1 MLKDEEKL
9 EQDKTD
15 EVKASSSLVSDTESA
30 DKDLVEK
37 DIKEDETVVV
47 SKSDKT
53 DKSEDITDKD
63 ISVPADN
70 QGTQSADSKVAK
82 HQIKEKV
89 TEISINCKDAVSDDA
104 ETTEELKEFA
114 KNIKQS
120 SELTTVSKK
129 ESDEDAILE
138 SEEKTFETELEEYK
152 HLAPLDPQRLVKY
165 AALKLNGL
173 NCKVSDFKS
182 DKSTNNDYEF
192 KLIIKANFSINENI
206 RELPGIQPTGEYC
219 HASVKDY
226 VDFRKRLRRLISSD
240 EKAME
245 SFVDRYAAQDP
256 NRAVDKRD
264 ETYLYYPA
272 QETSYSHPCDT
283 CGGTG
288 DVPCGN
294 CSGSGKVECRRC
306 NGSGFLNE
314 VTTYSD
320 GSKKTRK
327 VMCSSCWGRG
337 YHKCKV
343 CKGTGLLTCSNCQ
356 GTAITTEV
364 SEITGIAK
372 FKSYYNLKF
381 LADLDGYQEISN
393 KTEKALCRY
402 PHEFLKDNF
411 EFSLESVVKNDLSGD
426 SPLSDGNPY
435 IVYKNTGTGIIE
447 DISVSGKTYTMVG
460 LGNPTVPILRPA
472 IVDDLLAKDIKDI
485 EVFKQKGELSYK
497 TVKRKFKQYSKNKA
511 LKQVMD
517 SVADQ
522 SATAELSGSE
532 YRKKLEYGC
541 FGGFI
546 SYERLCDYE
555 NYLRYIAKNL
565 GPKQTRLIWYVATI
579 LVSVYSAVY
588 FEDKWERSFA
598 DHPFLVPFETVLW
611 CIIGIFLVGFC
622 LKVAS
627 GIVTWVRRRFISK
640 LYRKNS
646 KVDEQTPLGF
656 FIIIVFFVTVL
667 GSLYGFL
674 TKYDFLPKGEGKV
687 IASCN
692 YVIDEGKSY
701 ANSAAVFATTKVY
714 GWLGKELPDFA
725 KPKVET
731 KQASTTATKS
741 NKTAKKRPNKS
752 SKNSKNREQQ
762 KK

>member
-9 EQDKTD
+9 EQDKTED
-15 EVKASSSLVSDTESA
+15 VKASSSLVSDTEST

-37 DIKEDETVVV
+37 DIKEDETVAV

-53 DKSEDITDKD
+53 DKSEDISDKD

-89 TEISINCKDAVSDDA
+89 TETSIDYKDAVSDDA

-129 ESDEDAILE
+129 ESDENAKLE

-152 HLAPLDPQRLVKY
+152 NLAPLDPQRLVKY

-182 DKSTNNDYEF
+182 DKSINNDYEF

-381 LADLDGYQEISN
+381 LDDLGGYQEIFS
-393 KTEKALCRY
+393 KTEKALCGY
-402 PHEFLKDNF
+402 PNEFLKDNF

-460 LGNPTVPILRPA
+460 LGNPTVPVLRPA
-472 IVDDLLAKDIKDI
+472 IVDDLLAKDLKNI
-485 EVFKQKGELSYK
+485 EDFKQKGKLSYK

-579 LVSVYSAVY
+579 LVSIYSAVY

-598 DHPFLVPFETVLW
+598 DHPFLVPFETVMW

-640 LYRKNS
+640 QYRKNS

-656 FIIIVFFVTVL
+656 FIIIVFFVTVI

-725 KPKVET
+725 KPKVEN
-731 KQASTTATKS
+731 KQPSTATKS
-741 NKTAKKRPNKS
+741 NKTAKKRQKQSSKS
-752 SKNSKNREQQ
+752 SKNVEQQ

>member
-15 EVKASSSLVSDTESA
+15 EVKASSSLVSVTESA

-37 DIKEDETVVV
+37 DIKEETADE
-47 SKSDKT
+47 SQAAQT
-53 DKSEDITDKD
+53 DNSESITDKD
-63 ISVPADN
+63 NSESADN
-70 QGTQSADSKVAK
+70 QNTQSADSKVAE

-89 TEISINCKDAVSDDA
+89 TETSISYKDAVSDDA
-104 ETTEELKEFA
+104 ETTEELEEFA

-129 ESDEDAILE
+129 KSDEDASLE
-138 SEEKTFETELEEYK
+138 SEEKTFETEFEEYN

-182 DKSTNNDYEF
+182 DKSINNDYEF

-381 LADLDGYQEISN
+381 LDDLGGYQEIFS
-393 KTEKALCRY
+393 KTEKALCGY
-402 PHEFLKDNF
+402 PNEFLKDNF

-426 SPLSDGNPY
+426 SPLSDGNSY

-472 IVDDLLAKDIKDI
+472 IVDDLLAKDLKDI
-485 EVFKQKGELSYK
+485 ENFKQKGKLSYK

-579 LVSVYSAVY
+579 LVSIYSAVY

-598 DHPFLVPFETVLW
+598 DHPFLVPFETVMW

-656 FIIIVFFVTVL
+656 FIIIVFFVTVI

-725 KPKVET
+725 KPKVEN
-731 KQASTTATKS
+731 KQPSTATKS
-741 NKTAKKRPNKS
+741 SKNAKKRQKQSSKS
-752 SKNSKNREQQ
+752 SKNVEQQ

>member
-1 MLKDEEKL
+1 MLNNEEKL
-9 EQDKTD
+9 EQEKTD
-15 EVKASSSLVSDTESA
+15 EVKASSSLVSDTENS

-37 DIKEDETVVV
+37 DIKEETADESQAVQ
-47 SKSDKT
+47 T
-53 DKSEDITDKD
+53 DNSESITDKD
-63 ISVPADN
+63 NSESADN
-70 QGTQSADSKVAK
+70 QNTQSADSKVAE
-82 HQIKEKV
+82 HQIKETV
-89 TEISINCKDAVSDDA
+89 TETSISYKDAVSDDS
-104 ETTEELKEFA
+104 ENKEELKEFA

-120 SELTTVSKK
+120 SELTTVSKNK
-129 ESDEDAILE
+129 SDEDAKLE

-288 DVPCGN
+288 DVPCDN

-497 TVKRKFKQYSKNKA
+497 TVKRKFKQYSK
-511 LKQVMD
+511 
-517 SVADQ
+517 
-522 SATAELSGSE
+522 T
-532 YRKKLEYGC
+532 KL
-541 FGGFI
+541 
-546 SYERLCDYE
+546 
-555 NYLRYIAKNL
+555 
-565 GPKQTRLIWYVATI
+565 
-579 LVSVYSAVY
+579 
-588 FEDKWERSFA
+588 
-598 DHPFLVPFETVLW
+598 
-611 CIIGIFLVGFC
+611 
-622 LKVAS
+622 
-627 GIVTWVRRRFISK
+627 
-640 LYRKNS
+640 
-646 KVDEQTPLGF
+646 
-656 FIIIVFFVTVL
+656 
-667 GSLYGFL
+667 
-674 TKYDFLPKGEGKV
+674 
-687 IASCN
+687 
-692 YVIDEGKSY
+692 
-701 ANSAAVFATTKVY
+701 
-714 GWLGKELPDFA
+714 
-725 KPKVET
+725 
-731 KQASTTATKS
+731 
-741 NKTAKKRPNKS
+741 
-752 SKNSKNREQQ
+752 
-762 KK
+762 

>member
-9 EQDKTD
+9 EQDKTED
-15 EVKASSSLVSDTESA
+15 VKASSSLVSDTEST

-37 DIKEDETVVV
+37 DIKEDET
-47 SKSDKT
+47 SDESQAAQT
-53 DKSEDITDKD
+53 DNSEAITDKD
-63 ISVPADN
+63 NTETSEN
-70 QGTQSADSKVAK
+70 LNTQSADGKVAE
-82 HQIKEKV
+82 HQIKETV
-89 TEISINCKDAVSDDA
+89 TETSISYKDAVSDDS
-104 ETTEELKEFA
+104 ENTEELEEFA

-129 ESDEDAILE
+129 KSDEDASLE
-138 SEEKTFETELEEYK
+138 SEEKTFETEFEEYN

-182 DKSTNNDYEF
+182 DKSINNDYEF

-245 SFVDRYAAQDP
+245 SFVDRYAAQEP

-381 LADLDGYQEISN
+381 LDDLGGYQEIFS
-393 KTEKALCRY
+393 KTEKALCGY
-402 PHEFLKDNF
+402 PNEFLKDNF

-472 IVDDLLAKDIKDI
+472 IVDDLLAKDLKDI
-485 EVFKQKGELSYK
+485 ENFKQKGKLSYK

-579 LVSVYSAVY
+579 LVSIYSAVY

-598 DHPFLVPFETVLW
+598 DHPFLVPFETVMW

-656 FIIIVFFVTVL
+656 FIIIVFFVTVI

-725 KPKVET
+725 KPKVEN
-731 KQASTTATKS
+731 KQPSTATKS
-741 NKTAKKRPNKS
+741 NKTAKKRQKQSSKS
-752 SKNSKNREQQ
+752 SKNVEQQ

>member
-1 MLKDEEKL
+1 MLNNEEKL
-9 EQDKTD
+9 EQDKTED
-15 EVKASSSLVSDTESA
+15 VKASSSLVSDTEST
-30 DKDLVEK
+30 DKHLVEK
-37 DIKEDETVVV
+37 DIKEDET
-47 SKSDKT
+47 SDESQAAQT
-53 DKSEDITDKD
+53 DNSEAITDKD
-63 ISVPADN
+63 NTETAEN
-70 QGTQSADSKVAK
+70 LNTQSADGKVAE
-82 HQIKEKV
+82 HQIKETV
-89 TEISINCKDAVSDDA
+89 TETSISYKDAVSDDS
-104 ETTEELKEFA
+104 ENTEELKGFA

-129 ESDEDAILE
+129 KSDEDASLE
-138 SEEKTFETELEEYK
+138 SEEKTFETEFEEYN

-182 DKSTNNDYEF
+182 DKSINNDYEF

-381 LADLDGYQEISN
+381 LDDLGGYQEIFS
-393 KTEKALCRY
+393 KTEKALCGY
-402 PHEFLKDNF
+402 PNEFLKDNF

-472 IVDDLLAKDIKDI
+472 IVDDLLAKDLKDI
-485 EVFKQKGELSYK
+485 ENFKQKGKLSYK

-579 LVSVYSAVY
+579 LVSIYSAVY
-588 FEDKWERSFA
+588 FEDKWERFFA
-598 DHPFLVPFETVLW
+598 DHPFLVPFETVMW

-656 FIIIVFFVTVL
+656 FIIIVFFVTVI

-692 YVIDEGKSY
+692 YVIDEGESY
-701 ANSAAVFATTKVY
+701 ANSAAVLATTKVY

-725 KPKVET
+725 KPKVEN
-731 KQASTTATKS
+731 KQPSTATKS
-741 NKTAKKRPNKS
+741 NKTAKKRQKQSSKS
-752 SKNSKNREQQ
+752 SKNVEQQ

>member
-9 EQDKTD
+9 EQDKTED
-15 EVKASSSLVSDTESA
+15 VKASSSLVSDTEST
-30 DKDLVEK
+30 DKHLVEK
-37 DIKEDETVVV
+37 DIKEDET
-47 SKSDKT
+47 SDESQAAQT
-53 DKSEDITDKD
+53 DNSEAITDKD
-63 ISVPADN
+63 NTETSEN
-70 QGTQSADSKVAK
+70 LNTQSADGKVSE
-82 HQIKEKV
+82 HQIKETV
-89 TEISINCKDAVSDDA
+89 TETSISYKDAVSDDS
-104 ETTEELKEFA
+104 ENTEELEEFA

-129 ESDEDAILE
+129 KSDEDASLE
-138 SEEKTFETELEEYK
+138 SEEKTFETEFEEYN

-182 DKSTNNDYEF
+182 DKSINNDYEF

-245 SFVDRYAAQDP
+245 SFVDRYAAQEP

-381 LADLDGYQEISN
+381 LDDLGGYQEIFS
-393 KTEKALCRY
+393 KTEKALCGY
-402 PHEFLKDNF
+402 PNEFLKDNF

-472 IVDDLLAKDIKDI
+472 IVDDLLAKDLKDI
-485 EVFKQKGELSYK
+485 ENFKQKGKLSYK

-579 LVSVYSAVY
+579 LVSIYSAVY

-598 DHPFLVPFETVLW
+598 DHPFLVSFETVMW

-656 FIIIVFFVTVL
+656 FIIIVFFVTVI

-725 KPKVET
+725 KPKVEN
-731 KQASTTATKS
+731 KQPSTATKS
-741 NKTAKKRPNKS
+741 SKNAKKRQKQSSKS
-752 SKNSKNREQQ
+752 SKNVEQQ

>member
-1 MLKDEEKL
+1 MLNNEEKL
-9 EQDKTD
+9 EQEKTD
-15 EVKASSSLVSDTESA
+15 EVKASSSLVSDTENS

-37 DIKEDETVVV
+37 DIKEETADESQAVQ
-47 SKSDKT
+47 T
-53 DKSEDITDKD
+53 DNSESITDKD
-63 ISVPADN
+63 NSESADN
-70 QGTQSADSKVAK
+70 QNTQSADSKVAE
-82 HQIKEKV
+82 HQIKETV
-89 TEISINCKDAVSDDA
+89 TETSISYKDAVSDDS
-104 ETTEELKEFA
+104 ENKEELKEFA

-120 SELTTVSKK
+120 SELTTVSKNK
-129 ESDEDAILE
+129 SDEDAKLE

-182 DKSTNNDYEF
+182 DKSINNDYEF

-381 LADLDGYQEISN
+381 LDDLGGYQEIFS
-393 KTEKALCRY
+393 KTEKALCGY
-402 PHEFLKDNF
+402 PNEFLKDNF

-472 IVDDLLAKDIKDI
+472 IVDDLLAKDLKDI
-485 EVFKQKGELSYK
+485 ENFKQKGKLSYK

-579 LVSVYSAVY
+579 LVSIYSAVY

-598 DHPFLVPFETVLW
+598 DHPFLVPFETVMW

-627 GIVTWVRRRFISK
+627 GIVTLVRRRFISK

-656 FIIIVFFVTVL
+656 FIIIVFFVTVI

-725 KPKVET
+725 KPKVEN
-731 KQASTTATKS
+731 KQPSTATKS
-741 NKTAKKRPNKS
+741 SKNAKKRQKQSSKS
-752 SKNSKNREQQ
+752 SKNVEQQ

>member
-9 EQDKTD
+9 EQDKTED
-15 EVKASSSLVSDTESA
+15 VKASSSLVSDTEST
-30 DKDLVEK
+30 DKHLVEK
-37 DIKEDETVVV
+37 DIKEDET
-47 SKSDKT
+47 SDESQAAQT
-53 DKSEDITDKD
+53 DNSEAITDKD
-63 ISVPADN
+63 NTETSEN
-70 QGTQSADSKVAK
+70 LNTQSADGKVSE
-82 HQIKEKV
+82 HQIKETV
-89 TEISINCKDAVSDDA
+89 TETSISYKDAVSDDS
-104 ETTEELKEFA
+104 ENTEELEEFA

-129 ESDEDAILE
+129 KSDEDASLE
-138 SEEKTFETELEEYK
+138 SEEKTFETEFEEYN

-182 DKSTNNDYEF
+182 DKSINNDYEF

-245 SFVDRYAAQDP
+245 SFVDRYAAQEP

-381 LADLDGYQEISN
+381 LDDLGGYQEIFS
-393 KTEKALCRY
+393 KTEKALCGY
-402 PHEFLKDNF
+402 PNEFLKDNF
-411 EFSLESVVKNDLSGD
+411 DFSLESVVKNDLSGD
-426 SPLSDGNPY
+426 SPLSDGNSY

-472 IVDDLLAKDIKDI
+472 IVDDLLAKDLKDI
-485 EVFKQKGELSYK
+485 ENFKQKGKLSYK

-579 LVSVYSAVY
+579 LVSIYSAVY

-598 DHPFLVPFETVLW
+598 DHPFLVPFETVMW

-656 FIIIVFFVTVL
+656 FIIIVFFVTVI

-725 KPKVET
+725 KPKVEN
-731 KQASTTATKS
+731 KQPSTATKS
-741 NKTAKKRPNKS
+741 SKNAKKRQKQSSKS
-752 SKNSKNREQQ
+752 SKNVEQQ

>member
-15 EVKASSSLVSDTESA
+15 EVKASSSLVSVTESA

-37 DIKEDETVVV
+37 DIKEETADE
-47 SKSDKT
+47 SQAAQT
-53 DKSEDITDKD
+53 DNSESITDKD
-63 ISVPADN
+63 NSESADN
-70 QGTQSADSKVAK
+70 QNTQSADSKVAE

-89 TEISINCKDAVSDDA
+89 TETSISYKDAVSDDS
-104 ETTEELKEFA
+104 ENTEELEEFA

-129 ESDEDAILE
+129 KSDEDASLE
-138 SEEKTFETELEEYK
+138 SEEKTFETEFEEYN

-182 DKSTNNDYEF
+182 DKSINNDYEF

-245 SFVDRYAAQDP
+245 SFVDRYAAQEP

-381 LADLDGYQEISN
+381 LDDLGGYQEIFS
-393 KTEKALCRY
+393 KTEKALCGY
-402 PHEFLKDNF
+402 PNEFLKDNF

-472 IVDDLLAKDIKDI
+472 IVDDLLAKDLKDI
-485 EVFKQKGELSYK
+485 ENFKQKGKLSYK

-579 LVSVYSAVY
+579 LVSIYSAVY

-598 DHPFLVPFETVLW
+598 DHPFLVPFETVMW

-656 FIIIVFFVTVL
+656 FIIIVFFVTVI

-725 KPKVET
+725 KPKVEN
-731 KQASTTATKS
+731 KQPSTATKS
-741 NKTAKKRPNKS
+741 SKNAKKRQKQSSKS
-752 SKNSKNREQQ
+752 SKNVEQQ

>member
-1 MLKDEEKL
+1 MLNNEEKL
-9 EQDKTD
+9 EQEKTD
-15 EVKASSSLVSDTESA
+15 EVKASSSLVSDTENS

-37 DIKEDETVVV
+37 DIKEETADE
-47 SKSDKT
+47 SQAAQT
-53 DKSEDITDKD
+53 DNSESITDKD
-63 ISVPADN
+63 NSESADN
-70 QGTQSADSKVAK
+70 QNTQNADSKVAE
-82 HQIKEKV
+82 HQIKETV
-89 TEISINCKDAVSDDA
+89 TETSISYKDAVSDDS
-104 ETTEELKEFA
+104 ENTEELKEFA

-120 SELTTVSKK
+120 SELTTVSKNK
-129 ESDEDAILE
+129 SDEDAKLE

-182 DKSTNNDYEF
+182 DKSINNDYEF

-364 SEITGIAK
+364 SEITGITK

-381 LADLDGYQEISN
+381 LADLDGYQEIFS
-393 KTEKALCRY
+393 KTQKALCGY
-402 PHEFLKDNF
+402 PNEFLKDNF

-426 SPLSDGNPY
+426 SSLSDGNPY

-579 LVSVYSAVY
+579 LVSIYSAVY

-598 DHPFLVPFETVLW
+598 DHPFLVPFETVMW
-611 CIIGIFLVGFC
+611 CIIGIFLVGFSI
-622 LKVAS
+622 KVAS

-656 FIIIVFFVTVL
+656 FIIIVFFVTVI

-725 KPKVET
+725 KPKVEN
-731 KQASTTATKS
+731 KQPSTATKS
-741 NKTAKKRPNKS
+741 NKNAKKRQKQSSKS
-752 SKNSKNREQQ
+752 SKNVEQQ

>member
-37 DIKEDETVVV
+37 DIKEETADE
-47 SKSDKT
+47 SQAAQT
-53 DKSEDITDKD
+53 DNSESITDKD
-63 ISVPADN
+63 NSESADN
-70 QGTQSADSKVAK
+70 QNTQSADSKVAE
-82 HQIKEKV
+82 HQIKETV
-89 TEISINCKDAVSDDA
+89 TETSISYKDAVSDDS
-104 ETTEELKEFA
+104 ENKEELKEFA

-120 SELTTVSKK
+120 SELTTVSKNK
-129 ESDEDAILE
+129 SDEDAKLE

-182 DKSTNNDYEF
+182 DKYINNDYEF

-343 CKGTGLLTCSNCQ
+343 CKGTGFLTCSNCQ

-381 LADLDGYQEISN
+381 LADLDGYQEIFS
-393 KTEKALCRY
+393 KTQKALCGY
-402 PHEFLKDNF
+402 PNEFLKDNF

-426 SPLSDGNPY
+426 SSLSDGNPY

-579 LVSVYSAVY
+579 LVSIYSAVY

-598 DHPFLVPFETVLW
+598 DHSFLVPFETVLW

-701 ANSAAVFATTKVY
+701 ANSAAVFETTKVY

-741 NKTAKKRPNKS
+741 NKPAKKRPNKS

>member
-9 EQDKTD
+9 EQDKTED
-15 EVKASSSLVSDTESA
+15 VKASSSLVSDTEST
-30 DKDLVEK
+30 DKHLVEK
-37 DIKEDETVVV
+37 DIKEDET
-47 SKSDKT
+47 SDESQAAQT
-53 DKSEDITDKD
+53 DNSEAITDKD
-63 ISVPADN
+63 NTETSEN
-70 QGTQSADSKVAK
+70 LNTQSADGKVSE
-82 HQIKEKV
+82 HQIKETV
-89 TEISINCKDAVSDDA
+89 TETSISYKDAVSDDS
-104 ETTEELKEFA
+104 ENTEELEEFA

-129 ESDEDAILE
+129 KSDEDASLE
-138 SEEKTFETELEEYK
+138 SEEKTFETEFEEYN

-182 DKSTNNDYEF
+182 DKSINNDYEF

-245 SFVDRYAAQDP
+245 SFVDRYAAQEP

-264 ETYLYYPA
+264 KTYLYYPA

-343 CKGTGLLTCSNCQ
+343 CKGSGLLTCSNCQ

-381 LADLDGYQEISN
+381 LDDLGGYQEIFS
-393 KTEKALCRY
+393 KTEKALCGY
-402 PHEFLKDNF
+402 PNEFLKDNF

-472 IVDDLLAKDIKDI
+472 IVDDLLAKDLKDI
-485 EVFKQKGELSYK
+485 ENFKQKGKLSYK

-546 SYERLCDYE
+546 SYGRLCDYE

-579 LVSVYSAVY
+579 LVSIYSAVY

-598 DHPFLVPFETVLW
+598 DHPFLVPFETVMW

-656 FIIIVFFVTVL
+656 FIIIVFFVTVI

-725 KPKVET
+725 KPKVEN
-731 KQASTTATKS
+731 KQPSTATKS
-741 NKTAKKRPNKS
+741 SKNAKKRQKQS
-752 SKNSKNREQQ
+752 SKRSKNVEQQ

>member
-9 EQDKTD
+9 EQEKTD

-37 DIKEDETVVV
+37 DIKEETADE
-47 SKSDKT
+47 SQAAQT
-53 DKSEDITDKD
+53 DNSESITDKD
-63 ISVPADN
+63 NSESADN
-70 QGTQSADSKVAK
+70 QNTQSADSKVAE
-82 HQIKEKV
+82 HQIKETV
-89 TEISINCKDAVSDDA
+89 TETSISYKDAVSDDS
-104 ETTEELKEFA
+104 ENKEELKEFA

-120 SELTTVSKK
+120 SELTTVSKNK
-129 ESDEDAILE
+129 SDEDAKLE

-182 DKSTNNDYEF
+182 DKSINNDYEF

-381 LADLDGYQEISN
+381 LADLDGYQEIFS

-447 DISVSGKTYTMVG
+447 DISVSDKTYTMVG

-579 LVSVYSAVY
+579 LVSIYSAVY

-598 DHPFLVPFETVLW
+598 DHPFLVPFETVMW

-656 FIIIVFFVTVL
+656 FIIIVFFVTVI

-701 ANSAAVFATTKVY
+701 SNSAAVFATTKVY

-731 KQASTTATKS
+731 KQASTTTTKS
-741 NKTAKKRPNKS
+741 NTTAKKRQKQSSKS
-752 SKNSKNREQQ
+752 SKNVEQQ

>member
-9 EQDKTD
+9 EQDKTED
-15 EVKASSSLVSDTESA
+15 VKASSSLVSDTEST
-30 DKDLVEK
+30 DKHLVEK
-37 DIKEDETVVV
+37 DIKEDET
-47 SKSDKT
+47 SDESQAAQT
-53 DKSEDITDKD
+53 DNSEAITDKD
-63 ISVPADN
+63 NTETSEN
-70 QGTQSADSKVAK
+70 LNTQSADGKVSE
-82 HQIKEKV
+82 HQIKETV
-89 TEISINCKDAVSDDA
+89 TETSISYKDAVSDDS
-104 ETTEELKEFA
+104 ENTEELEEFA

-129 ESDEDAILE
+129 KSDEDASLE
-138 SEEKTFETELEEYK
+138 SEEKTFETEFEEYN

-182 DKSTNNDYEF
+182 DKSINNDYEF

-245 SFVDRYAAQDP
+245 SFVDRYAAQEP

-381 LADLDGYQEISN
+381 LDDLGGYQEIFS
-393 KTEKALCRY
+393 KTEKALCGY
-402 PHEFLKDNF
+402 PNEFLKDNF

-472 IVDDLLAKDIKDI
+472 IVDDLLAKDLKDI
-485 EVFKQKGELSYK
+485 ENFKQKGKLSYK

-579 LVSVYSAVY
+579 LVSIYSAVY

-598 DHPFLVPFETVLW
+598 DHPFLVPFETVMW

-656 FIIIVFFVTVL
+656 FIIIVFFVTVI

-725 KPKVET
+725 KPKVEN
-731 KQASTTATKS
+731 KQPSTATKS
-741 NKTAKKRPNKS
+741 SKNAKKRQKQSSKS
-752 SKNSKNREQQ
+752 SKNVEQQ

>member
-9 EQDKTD
+9 EQDKTED
-15 EVKASSSLVSDTESA
+15 VKASSSLVSDTEST
-30 DKDLVEK
+30 DKHLVEK
-37 DIKEDETVVV
+37 DIKEDET
-47 SKSDKT
+47 SDESQAAQT
-53 DKSEDITDKD
+53 DNSEAITDKD
-63 ISVPADN
+63 NTETSEN
-70 QGTQSADSKVAK
+70 LNTQSADGKVSE
-82 HQIKEKV
+82 HQIKETV
-89 TEISINCKDAVSDDA
+89 TETSISYKDAVSDDS
-104 ETTEELKEFA
+104 ENTEELEEFA

-129 ESDEDAILE
+129 KSDEDASLE
-138 SEEKTFETELEEYK
+138 SEEKTFETEFEEYN

-182 DKSTNNDYEF
+182 DKSINNDYEF

-245 SFVDRYAAQDP
+245 SFVDRYAAQEP

-381 LADLDGYQEISN
+381 LDDLGGYQEIFS
-393 KTEKALCRY
+393 KTEKALCGY
-402 PHEFLKDNF
+402 PNEFLKDNF

-472 IVDDLLAKDIKDI
+472 IVDDLLAKDLKDI
-485 EVFKQKGELSYK
+485 ENFKQKGKLSYK

-522 SATAELSGSE
+522 SATAELTGSE

-579 LVSVYSAVY
+579 LVSIYSAVY

-598 DHPFLVPFETVLW
+598 DHPFLVPFETVMW

-656 FIIIVFFVTVL
+656 FIIIVFFVTVI

-725 KPKVET
+725 KPKVEN
-731 KQASTTATKS
+731 KQPSTATKS
-741 NKTAKKRPNKS
+741 SKNAKKRQKQSSKS
-752 SKNSKNREQQ
+752 SKNVEQQ

>member
-37 DIKEDETVVV
+37 DIKEETADE
-47 SKSDKT
+47 SQAAQT
-53 DKSEDITDKD
+53 DNSESITDKD
-63 ISVPADN
+63 NSESADN
-70 QGTQSADSKVAK
+70 QNTQSADSKVAE
-82 HQIKEKV
+82 HQIKETV
-89 TEISINCKDAVSDDA
+89 TETSISYKDAVSDDS
-104 ETTEELKEFA
+104 ENKEELKEFA

-120 SELTTVSKK
+120 SELTTVSKNK
-129 ESDEDAILE
+129 SDEDAKLE

-182 DKSTNNDYEF
+182 DKSINNDYEF

-381 LADLDGYQEISN
+381 LADLDGYQEIFS
-393 KTEKALCRY
+393 KTQKALCGY
-402 PHEFLKDNF
+402 PNEFLKDNF

-426 SPLSDGNPY
+426 SSLSDGNPY

-472 IVDDLLAKDIKDI
+472 IVDDLLAKAIKDI

-579 LVSVYSAVY
+579 LVSIYSAVY

-674 TKYDFLPKGEGKV
+674 TK
-687 IASCN
+687 
-692 YVIDEGKSY
+692 
-701 ANSAAVFATTKVY
+701 
-714 GWLGKELPDFA
+714 
-725 KPKVET
+725 
-731 KQASTTATKS
+731 
-741 NKTAKKRPNKS
+741 R
-752 SKNSKNREQQ
+752 
-762 KK
+762 

>member
-9 EQDKTD
+9 EQDKTED
-15 EVKASSSLVSDTESA
+15 VKASSSLVSDTEST
-30 DKDLVEK
+30 DKHLVEK
-37 DIKEDETVVV
+37 DIKEDET
-47 SKSDKT
+47 SDESQAAQT
-53 DKSEDITDKD
+53 DNSEAITDKD
-63 ISVPADN
+63 NTETSEN
-70 QGTQSADSKVAK
+70 LNTQSADGKVSE
-82 HQIKEKV
+82 HQIKETV
-89 TEISINCKDAVSDDA
+89 TETSISYKDAVSDDS
-104 ETTEELKEFA
+104 ENTEELEEFA

-129 ESDEDAILE
+129 ESDENAKLE
-138 SEEKTFETELEEYK
+138 SEEKTFETELEEYN

-182 DKSTNNDYEF
+182 DKSINNDYEF

-245 SFVDRYAAQDP
+245 SFVDRYAAQEP

-381 LADLDGYQEISN
+381 LDDLGGYQEIFS
-393 KTEKALCRY
+393 KTEKALCGY
-402 PHEFLKDNF
+402 PNEFLKDNF

-472 IVDDLLAKDIKDI
+472 IVDDLLAKDLKDI
-485 EVFKQKGELSYK
+485 ENFKQKGKLSYK

-579 LVSVYSAVY
+579 LVSIYSAVY

-598 DHPFLVPFETVLW
+598 DHPFLVPFETVMW

-656 FIIIVFFVTVL
+656 FIIIVFFVTVI

-725 KPKVET
+725 KPKVEN
-731 KQASTTATKS
+731 KQPSTATKS
-741 NKTAKKRPNKS
+741 SKNAKKRQKQSSKS
-752 SKNSKNREQQ
+752 SKNVEQQ

>member
-1 MLKDEEKL
+1 MLNDEEKL

-15 EVKASSSLVSDTESA
+15 DVKSSTSLVSDTENS
-30 DKDLVEK
+30 DKELVEK
-37 DIKEDETVVV
+37 DIKEETADESQVVQ
-47 SKSDKT
+47 T
-53 DKSEDITDKD
+53 DNSEDIADKD
-63 ISVPADN
+63 NSESEFNLI
-70 QGTQSADSKVAK
+70 TQKTDSIVAEHK
-82 HQIKEKV
+82 IKQTVSE
-89 TEISINCKDAVSDDA
+89 TSINYKDAVSDDA
-104 ETTEELKEFA
+104 ETTEELKEFG
-114 KNIKQS
+114 KKIKQS
-120 SELTTVSKK
+120 TDLTLVHHKK
-129 ESDEDAILE
+129 ADEDASLE
-138 SEEKTFETELEEYK
+138 SEEKKFEAELEEYK
-152 HLAPLDPQRLVKY
+152 NLAPLDPQRLVKY

-173 NCKVSDFKS
+173 NCKVSDFKL
-182 DKSTNNDYEF
+182 DKSVKSDYEI

-206 RELPGIQPTGEYC
+206 RELPGIHPTGEYC

-240 EKAME
+240 ENAME

-256 NRAVDKRD
+256 NRAVDKKD
-264 ETYLYYPA
+264 GAYLYYPA

-294 CSGSGKVECRRC
+294 CSGSGKIECRRC

-343 CKGTGLLTCSNCQ
+343 CGGTGLLTCSNCQ
-356 GTAITTEV
+356 GTGITTEV

-381 LADLDGYQEISN
+381 LDGLNGYQELISE
-393 KTEKALCRY
+393 TEKSLCRY
-402 PHEFLKDNF
+402 PNEFLKDNF
-411 EFSLESVVKNDLSGD
+411 EFSLESIVKNDLSGD

-435 IVYKNTGTGIIE
+435 IIYKNTGTSIIE

-472 IVDDLLAKDIKDI
+472 IVDDLLAKDLKDI
-485 EVFKQKGELSYK
+485 EFFKQRGELSYK

-522 SATAELSGSE
+522 SATGVLSGIE
-532 YRKKLEYGC
+532 YCKKLEYGC

-555 NYLRYIAKNL
+555 KYLRYIAKNI

-579 LVSVYSAVY
+579 LVSIYSGVY

-598 DHPFLVPFETVLW
+598 EHPYLVPFETVMW
-611 CIIGIFLVGFC
+611 CLFGIILVGLCF
-622 LKVAS
+622 KVAS
-627 GIVTWVRRRFISK
+627 GIVTWIRRRFISK

-646 KVDEQTPLGF
+646 KVDEQTPLGV
-656 FIIIVFFVTVL
+656 FIIIVFFVTVI

-701 ANSAAVFATTKVY
+701 ANSAAVFATAKVY

-731 KQASTTATKS
+731 KKTSKIATKS

-752 SKNSKNREQQ
+752 SKKSKNREQQ
-762 KK
+762 

>member
-1 MLKDEEKL
+1 MLNDEEKL
-9 EQDKTD
+9 EQDKTED
-15 EVKASSSLVSDTESA
+15 VKASSSLVSDTEST

-37 DIKEDETVVV
+37 DIKDDE
-47 SKSDKT
+47 SADESQFAQT
-53 DKSEDITDKD
+53 DNSETIADKD
-63 ISVPADN
+63 NSESSDN
-70 QGTQSADSKVAK
+70 QNPQSADSKVAA
-82 HQIKEKV
+82 HQIKETV
-89 TEISINCKDAVSDDA
+89 TETSISYKDAVSDDS
-104 ETTEELKEFA
+104 EYTEELKEFA

-129 ESDEDAILE
+129 ESDEDASLE

-152 HLAPLDPQRLVKY
+152 HLAPLDPQRLTKY

-182 DKSTNNDYEF
+182 DKSIKNDYEF

-245 SFVDRYAAQDP
+245 SFVDRYVAQDP
-256 NRAVDKRD
+256 NVAVDKRGD
-264 ETYLYYPA
+264 SYVYFPE

-381 LADLDGYQEISN
+381 LADLDGYQEIFSE
-393 KTEKALCRY
+393 TEKALCRY
-402 PHEFLKDNF
+402 PSEFLKDNF

-435 IVYKNTGTGIIE
+435 IIYKNNGTGIIE

-472 IVDDLLAKDIKDI
+472 IVDDLLARDIKDI
-485 EVFKQKGELSYK
+485 EFFKQRGELSYK

-522 SATAELSGSE
+522 SATAELTGSE

-555 NYLRYIAKNL
+555 NYLRYIAKNV

-579 LVSVYSAVY
+579 LVSIYSAVY

-598 DHPFLVPFETVLW
+598 DHPFLVPFETIMWGL
-611 CIIGIFLVGFC
+611 IGIFLVGLC
-622 LKVAS
+622 IKVAS
-627 GIVTWVRRRFISK
+627 GIVTWIRRRFISK

-731 KQASTTATKS
+731 KQSSTTATKS

-752 SKNSKNREQQ
+752 SKSSKNREQQ